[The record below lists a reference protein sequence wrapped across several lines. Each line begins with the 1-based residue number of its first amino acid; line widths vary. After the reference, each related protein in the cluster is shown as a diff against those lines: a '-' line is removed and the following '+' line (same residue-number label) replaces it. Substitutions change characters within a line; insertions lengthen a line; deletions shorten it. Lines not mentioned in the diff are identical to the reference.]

1 MSKEKEYSSGVIRLL
16 VTDLNPEGGVQLED
30 KYLNEITS
38 WKVSRL
44 HRGILDRFKRSLVF
58 QIS

>member
-16 VTDLNPEGGVQLED
+16 VTDLNPEGGVQPED
-30 KYLNEITS
+30 KYLNGITS
-38 WKVSRL
+38 QKVSQL
-44 HRGILDRFKRSLVF
+44 CRGILDRFKRSVVF